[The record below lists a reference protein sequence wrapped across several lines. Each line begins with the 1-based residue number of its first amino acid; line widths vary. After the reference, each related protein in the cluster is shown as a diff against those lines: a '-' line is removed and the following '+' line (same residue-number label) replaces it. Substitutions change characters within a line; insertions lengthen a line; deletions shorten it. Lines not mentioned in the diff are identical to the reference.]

1 MAMAW
6 KSWRVRRGAV
16 VALAVAGACGAWGNR
31 ARGAE
36 LADEALLS
44 TGKYQECLE
53 ACTKAITA
61 GNDDPLVYVLKT
73 RVEMTLG
80 KYDEALKTCA
90 EGLEKNPAS
99 LEVRLAAVGA
109 LEMNDRPEDAK
120 AMLASIL
127 TLGEEAPWRYTEP
140 SARVALGRAM
150 VKSGIDARK
159 VLEQQYD
166 KAKKDA
172 PQNAEVYIASGDLAL
187 EKHDYAL
194 AAEMYGEAAKRDAE
208 NPAVYLGLARAN
220 DEDAEKATAALQK
233 AMEINPA
240 YPDGMLFQANHLIDA
255 EGYDKAGELL
265 TKVLEINPHNVR
277 AWAYRAVLANLS
289 GKHEEEAKARETALG
304 PWKSNPEVD
313 YLIGWKLSQNYRFK
327 EGAAYQRRALA
338 FVPDYL
344 PAKGQLC
351 QDLLRLA
358 QDEEGWKLA
367 DEVFKADPY
376 DATAYNLVT
385 LRDHIAKFKVIATP
399 HFQVRMDA
407 GEAEIYGAR
416 VTEMLEREYAKMTAK
431 YGVKLAG
438 QTHIEIFPEQKDFQ
452 IRTFGMPMGEGFL
465 GVCFGPVVT
474 MNSPAALAAHP
485 ENWEAILWHEFCH
498 SITLSKTNNK
508 MPRWLSEGISVY
520 EEKQENR
527 TWGQVMTPAYRDLVL
542 AGKATPVSKLTSA
555 FLRPPSGLHLMFAYY
570 ESSVVVDY
578 IDRRWGPAAL
588 NAVLEDLGND
598 VPINAALAR
607 HTEPIEQL
615 DADFAEAMKRL
626 AEGLAPE
633 ADLSDLEVPDD
644 APSAAFAAWNKE
656 HPANF
661 WGLMGEGRAL
671 LRERKF
677 AGAQGVLE
685 RASRLYPGYAQGNDS
700 PWSYLA
706 AAYRGTGD
714 VAREREALEKF
725 LGLSS
730 DSLAGRERFLEIAAG
745 EKDWEAVEKVAGDF
759 LAINPLVAT
768 GHKYLAEA
776 AAAMGDRAVA
786 MEERRTL
793 LKVDPVGRVENHF
806 QLGRLLYEEKQL
818 KEARREVVL
827 ALEEAP
833 RYREAHRLLLKIVD
847 EMGEAAGANGGVTT
861 QPAAT
866 MEGELELKGNPP

>member
-6 KSWRVRRGAV
+6 KSWRVRMGV
-16 VALAVAGACGAWGNR
+16 MLGVAAACGPWGYR
-31 ARGAE
+31 AMGAE
-36 LADEALLS
+36 LADEELLFA
-44 TGKYQECLE
+44 GKYRECLE

-61 GNDDPLVYVLKT
+61 GNDDPLVYVLKA

-80 KYDEALKTCA
+80 KYEEALKTCA
-90 EGLEKNPAS
+90 AGLEKNPGS
-99 LEVRLAAVGA
+99 LEVRLAAVGV
-109 LEMNDRPEDAK
+109 LEMNERPEDARTV
-120 AMLASIL
+120 LTSIL
-127 TLGEEAPWRYTEP
+127 ALGEQAPWRYTEP

-150 VKSGIDARK
+150 VRSGVDARK

-172 PQNAEVYIASGDLAL
+172 PQYAEVYIASGDLAL

-194 AAEMYGEAAKRDAE
+194 AAEMFGEAAKRDAG
-208 NPAVYLGLARAN
+208 NPAVYLGLAKAN
-220 DEDAEKATAALQK
+220 EDDNEKAGAALAK
-233 AMEINPA
+233 AMAINPS
-240 YPDGMLFQANHLIDA
+240 YPEGMLFEANHLIDA
-255 EGYDKAGELL
+255 EGYEKAGELL
-265 TKVLEINPHNVR
+265 KNVLAINPHNVR

-289 GKHEEEAKARETALG
+289 GKHEEEAKAREEALG

-327 EGAAYQRRALA
+327 EGAAYQRRALS

-358 QDEEGWKLA
+358 QDEEGWRLA

-385 LRDHIAKFKVIATP
+385 LRDHIAKFQVITTP

-407 GEAEIYGAR
+407 REAEIYGGR

-431 YGVKLAG
+431 YGVKLSE

-485 ENWEAILWHEFCH
+485 ENWQAILWHEFCH
-498 SITLSKTNNK
+498 SITLAKTNNK

-542 AGKATPVSKLTSA
+542 AGKATPVSRLTSA
-555 FLRPPSGLHLMFAYY
+555 FLRPPSGLYLMFAYY
-570 ESSVVVDY
+570 ESSMVVDY
-578 IDRRWGPAAL
+578 IDRRWGTAAL

-598 VPINAALAR
+598 VPINEALAR

-615 DADFAEAMKRL
+615 DADFAEALKRL
-626 AEGLAPE
+626 AEGLAPD
-633 ADLSDLEVPDD
+633 ADLSDVELPAD

-671 LRERKF
+671 LREQKF
-677 AGAQGVLE
+677 KEAQGVLE
-685 RASRLYPGYAQGNDS
+685 RAARVYPGYAQGNES

-714 VAREREALEKF
+714 AAQEREALEKF

-745 EKDWEAVEKVAGDF
+745 AKDWEAVEKVAGDF
-759 LAINPLVAT
+759 LAINPLVPT
-768 GHKYLAEA
+768 GHRYLAEA
-776 AAAMGDRAVA
+776 AAALGDRAA
-786 MEERRTL
+786 ALAERRTL
-793 LKVDPVGRVENHF
+793 LLVDPVGRVENHY
-806 QLGRLLYEEKQL
+806 QLGRLLFEEKQL

-833 RYREAHRLLLKIVD
+833 RYREAHRLLLKIVG
-847 EMGEAAGANGGVTT
+847 EMEGTGGVTT

-866 MEGELELKGNPP
+866 MRGGLDLKDHQP